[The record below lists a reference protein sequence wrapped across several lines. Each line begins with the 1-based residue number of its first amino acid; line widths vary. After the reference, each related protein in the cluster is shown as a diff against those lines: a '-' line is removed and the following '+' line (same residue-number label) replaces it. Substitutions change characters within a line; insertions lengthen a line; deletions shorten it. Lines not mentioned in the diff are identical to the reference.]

1 MFSFNL
7 FILFL
12 KTYIFFFKRKK
23 STISLIMI
31 FICSNLLYK
40 SFDSL
45 RFQIKEDKYGNKFTH
60 DLITGKKWKLR

>member
-1 MFSFNL
+1 
-7 FILFL
+7 
-12 KTYIFFFKRKK
+12 
-23 STISLIMI
+23 MI